1 MRELRDLVRG
11 IHPSVLSDRG
21 LDAALSGLAERA
33 SVPVEINSSLA
44 ERLPPAVETAAYYVV
59 AETLTN
65 VGRHS
70 GASRAEVDVRID
82 HGQLVLTVGDDGH
95 GGAERRPGSGLEGLA
110 QRVEALDGTLAVTS
124 PAGGP
129 TTITRLAAMRVVI
142 AEDLVLLREGIAA
155 LLADHGHEVVA
166 AVGDGEGAARRD
178 GRARARTSRSS
189 TCGCRRRRPTRA
201 CAPPSRRAGA
211 GPTPRS

>member
-33 SVPVEINSSLA
+33 TIPVEIRGGVD

-59 AETLTN
+59 AESLTN

-70 GASRAEVDVRID
+70 GASQAYVDVQRVD
-82 HGQLVLTVGDDGH
+82 GRLVLAIGDDGH
-95 GGAERRPGSGLEGLA
+95 GGAARRPGSGLEGLA
-110 QRVEALDGTLAVTS
+110 QRVEALDGTLAVDS

-129 TTITRLAAMRVVI
+129 TTI
-142 AEDLVLLREGIAA
+142 
-155 LLADHGHEVVA
+155 VA
-166 AVGDGEGAARRD
+166 
-178 GRARARTSRSS
+178 SL
-189 TCGCRRRRPTRA
+189 P
-201 CAPPSRRAGA
+201 CA
-211 GPTPRS
+211 

>member
-33 SVPVEINSSLA
+33 SVPVEIRGGVA
-44 ERLPPAVETAAYYVV
+44 DRLPPAVETAAYYVV

-70 GASRAEVDVRID
+70 GATQRRRRGAARRRDGSSCAI
-82 HGQLVLTVGDDGH
+82 GDDGR
-95 GGAERRPGSGLEGLA
+95 GGARRVPGSGLEGLA
-110 QRVEALDGTLAVTS
+110 QRVEALDGTLEVDS

-129 TTITRLAAMRVVI
+129 TTIIARL
-142 AEDLVLLREGIAA
+142 
-155 LLADHGHEVVA
+155 
-166 AVGDGEGAARRD
+166 
-178 GRARARTSRSS
+178 
-189 TCGCRRRRPTRA
+189 P
-201 CAPPSRRAGA
+201 CAS
-211 GPTPRS
+211 